1 VVLQARFNQR
11 FLQAFGLTPTLDQ
24 QTFIHR
30 FGQFLEQ
37 GQQHPVFLLRG
48 YAGTGKTALVS
59 ALVQVLPAMGIRVV
73 MLAPTGRAAKVI
85 SNYAGAP
92 AYTIHRYIYAAGEG
106 EGGYRLS
113 LKRNTLKNTLF
124 IVDEASMIGR
134 SSSYGEPALL
144 DDLVEFTFLG
154 DGCGLLL
161 LGDPAQLPPVGLESS
176 PALDGD
182 FWKSTYGIH
191 TMEATLREVVRQR
204 EDSGILTNA
213 THLRQLLELPAVITP
228 TLQPTADCVRLTDG
242 MEAQEAL
249 EDAYRHFGADETLV
263 IVRSNKRANLYNKHL
278 RERIFQR
285 EGEINAGDRLMVVK
299 NNYYFGKEL
308 TGGFIANGET
318 IEVERVHRYS
328 EFFGVRFATITA
340 SFPDDPD
347 QPHLEVLVH
356 LEALYSD
363 LPGVAKPSLDAL
375 YSGLIEDEVF
385 GGASLAQ
392 AKLKVRVNP
401 WWNAL
406 QVKLAHAVTGHK
418 AQGGQWEVV
427 FVEAPVFPG
436 KELTHEDL
444 KWLYTAMT
452 RARSK
457 VYLLGF
463 PDAFFG

>member
-1 VVLQARFNQR
+1 
-11 FLQAFGLTPTLDQ
+11 LQAFGLTPTLDQ
-24 QTFIHR
+24 QEFIHQ
-30 FGQFLEQ
+30 FGRFLEM

-59 ALVQVLPAMGIRVV
+59 TLIQVLPAMGIKVV
-73 MLAPTGRAAKVI
+73 MLAPTGRAAKVMGT
-85 SNYAGAP
+85 YAGAA
-92 AYTIHRYIYAAGEG
+92 AYTIHRFIYAAGEA
-106 EGGYRLS
+106 EGGYRLA

-134 SSSYGEPALL
+134 SSSYGEAALL

-161 LGDPAQLPPVGLESS
+161 LGDPAQLPPVGLEAS
-176 PALDGD
+176 PALDPA
-182 FWKSTYGIH
+182 FWRSAYGIQ
-191 TMEATLREVVRQR
+191 TLEASLREVVRQR
-204 EDSGILTNA
+204 EDSGILSNA

-228 TLQPTADCVRLTDG
+228 SLKPAPDFIRLTDG

-249 EDAYRHFGADETLV
+249 EESYRNYGADETLV

-278 RERIFQR
+278 RDRIFQR

-299 NNYYFGKEL
+299 NNYFFGKEL
-308 TGGFIANGET
+308 TGGFIANGQT
-318 IEVERVHRYS
+318 IEVERVQRYT
-328 EFFGVRFATITA
+328 ELFGIRFAEITA

-347 QPHLEVLVH
+347 QTHLEVLVH

-363 LPGVAKPSLDAL
+363 GPGVAKASLDTL
-375 YSGLIEDEVF
+375 YDGLIQDEVF

-392 AKLKVRVNP
+392 ARLKVRANP

-427 FVEAPVFPG
+427 FLEAPVFPG
-436 KELTHEDL
+436 KELTQEDL
-444 KWLYTAMT
+444 KWLYTALT

-463 PDAFFG
+463 PDSFFG